1 MGIKKK
7 YEVYGGTILMLDG
20 EGKPPRYHSGSRTE
34 EPTVALFFAR
44 GNITQEVANKAA
56 HRVMESTARV
66 TNTRIQLCT
75 RSAVRNWQDAI
86 DLADSFVEELN
97 RLLKNRDREVASRKA
112 KKADSREGYNYRPPG
127 HLVHKRCWQPRGV
140 SSDNEVICSPPG
152 DGGVQT

>member
-7 YEVYGGTILMLDG
+7 YEVYGGVILMIDG
-20 EGKPPRYHSGSRTE
+20 EEKPPRYHEGSRTE
-34 EPTVALFFAR
+34 EPTVELLFAR
-44 GNITQEVANKAA
+44 GSGSVTQETASKAA
-56 HRVMESTARV
+56 NRVMESTARV

-97 RLLKNRDREVASRKA
+97 RLLMNRDREVASRRA

-127 HLVHKRCWQPRGV
+127 HLVHKR
-140 SSDNEVICSPPG
+140 
-152 DGGVQT
+152 